1 MIIFLREKFIAQLF
15 MWVIAIVFLV
25 GTVLLYNNSQGGSG
39 GPEAEVVLRMGDAEV
54 TRGDFE
60 RAVADAMRAARNQQ
74 RFGREPDRGE
84 TQKSV
89 IEQWIQQTILSS
101 ATVSDAEVERYIRSD
116 ADRVSLYNLYQQ
128 RGFEDIYAQSV
139 RLQLSATTLRDTIQ
153 NLELVTDTEIE
164 QDFRIETDKA
174 KLKFIEFRHAD
185 YTPGIEVD
193 DAEAEAH
200 FEANRDIYK
209 EEEQVNVKFIKV
221 TPADYV
227 TEADVQTYY
236 DENPGEFTTVEA
248 VRARHILKKF
258 PDSATDEQKAE
269 VKTAAEELLKTVND
283 ELAKGTTF
291 AELAEKHSEGPSA
304 SQGGALTG
312 SNSNLPPGAYFA
324 RGDMVKPF
332 EEACF
337 DTLNPGEVSE
347 LVETQYGYHIIT
359 LEEKKPPE
367 TKPFDQVQ
375 YDIQQKLVK
384 IRGTE
389 EARELATD
397 LLYEVEITDY
407 DTALRLDAY
416 KEKALE
422 AQETGLFSGDA
433 TTIPN
438 IGPIWSYRGLTEAL
452 FDTEV
457 GVIKVVEG
465 KKSNGDIEAFFI
477 ATVLEKKPAAI
488 PPFTEIKAT
497 VIEDV
502 RKKKAK
508 ERAVADAQN
517 LMNQRAADESLD
529 ALLKKY
535 QAPEGL
541 AADRLSVQESNLFAR
556 AANSHY
562 ISGMGNSDEAMF
574 AAFLMKVDEVRGPL
588 KGDSSVYII
597 QLTERQEPDL
607 ETFKTDT
614 DEQTRHRQSLIQV
627 KKREAYLNWLAAR
640 KKQSNPW
647 IHPDYR

>member
-25 GTVLLYNNSQGGSG
+25 GTVLLYNNSQGGGS
-39 GPEAEVVLRMGDAEV
+39 GPESEVVLRMGDAEV
-54 TRGDFE
+54 TRGNFE
-60 RAVADAMRAARNQQ
+60 SAVANAIRSARNQ
-74 RFGREPDRGE
+74 RYGTEPNREE
-84 TQKSV
+84 TQNSV
-89 IEQWIQQTILSS
+89 IEQWIQQTIMSS
-101 ATVSDAEVERYIRSD
+101 AALSDAEIERYIRSD
-116 ADRVSLYNLYQQ
+116 AERVKQYNLYQQ
-128 RGFEDIYAQSV
+128 FGLVDDYTQNV

-164 QDFRIETDKA
+164 QDFRLEADKA
-174 KLKFIEFRHAD
+174 KLKFIEFKHAD
-185 YTPGIEVD
+185 YATAIEVD
-193 DAEAEAH
+193 DDEAAAH
-200 FEANRDIYK
+200 FEKNRDTYK

-221 TPADYV
+221 SPADYV
-227 TEADVQTYY
+227 TESDVQAYY

-258 PDSATDEQKAE
+258 PDNATDEQKAE
-269 VKTAAEELLKTVND
+269 VKTAAEELLKTVTD

-304 SQGGALTG
+304 SRGGALTG

-332 EEACF
+332 EDACF
-337 DTLNPGEVSE
+337 DTLKPGEVSE
-347 LVETQYGYHIIT
+347 LVETQFGYHIIT

-384 IRGTE
+384 IRGVE
-389 EARELATD
+389 EARKVAAD
-397 LLYEVEITDY
+397 LLYEVEIQDY
-407 DTALRLDAY
+407 DAAIVLERYQD
-416 KEKALE
+416 KAPSV
-422 AQETGLFSGDA
+422 QETGLFSRDA
-433 TTIPN
+433 ATIPE
-438 IGPIWSYRGLTEAL
+438 IGPKWSYHGLTEAF

-465 KKSNGDIEAFFI
+465 KTSAGDVEAFFV

-488 PPFTEIKAT
+488 PPFADIKAT

-502 RKKKAK
+502 RQEKAK
-508 ERAVADAQN
+508 AQALADAQN
-517 LMNQRAADESLD
+517 LMNQHQTDASLD

-541 AADRLSVQESNLFAR
+541 AADRLSVQDSNLFSLS
-556 AANSHY
+556 ANSHY
-562 ISGMGNSDEAMF
+562 ISGMGDSSEAMF
-574 AAFLMKVDEVRGPL
+574 AAFRMKVDDIRGPFQ
-588 KGDSSVYII
+588 GDTAVYIV

-607 ETFKTDT
+607 ETFQTDT
-614 DEQTRHRQSLIQV
+614 DEQTRHRQSLIQT
-627 KKREAYLNWLAAR
+627 KKREAYLNWFAAR
-640 KKQSNPW
+640 KKQSEPW

>member
-39 GPEAEVVLRMGDAEV
+39 GPETEVVLRLGDAEV

-60 RAVADAMRAARNQQ
+60 RAVADAMRSARNQ
-74 RFGREPDRGE
+74 RFGGEPDREE

-116 ADRVSLYNLYQQ
+116 ANRVSLYNRYLQNGWEELYTQN
-128 RGFEDIYAQSV
+128 V
-139 RLQLSATTLRDTIQ
+139 RLQLSATALRDTIQ
-153 NLELVTDTEIE
+153 NLELVTDTEVE
-164 QDFRIETDKA
+164 QDFRLEADKA

-185 YTPGIEVD
+185 YTAVIEVD
-193 DAEAEAH
+193 DAEAEKH
-200 FEANRDIYK
+200 FEANRDTYK
-209 EEEQVNVKFIKV
+209 AEEQVNVKFIKV

-227 TEADVQTYY
+227 TESDVQAYY
-236 DENPGEFTTVEA
+236 DENPREFTTVEA

-258 PDSATDEQKAE
+258 PDNATDEQKAE
-269 VKTAAEELLKTVND
+269 VKTAAEELLKTVNA
-283 ELAKGTTF
+283 ELAKGATF

-312 SNSNLPPGAYFA
+312 SNANLPPGAYFA

-347 LVETQYGYHIIT
+347 LVETQFGYHIIT

-389 EARELATD
+389 EARRVATD

-407 DTALRLDAY
+407 DTALALDAY
-416 KEKALE
+416 QEKALSVN
-422 AQETGLFSGDA
+422 ETGLFRSDDA
-433 TTIPN
+433 AIPE
-438 IGPIWSYRGLTEAL
+438 IGPTWSHRGLIEAL
-452 FDTEV
+452 FDMEV

-465 KKSNGDIEAFFI
+465 KKTNGEVEAFFI

-488 PPFTEIKAT
+488 PPFAEIKAT

-502 RKKKAK
+502 RLEKAK
-508 ERAVADAQN
+508 ERALADAQN
-517 LMNQRAADESLD
+517 LVNQHTADESLD

-535 QAPEGL
+535 QPPEGL
-541 AADRLSVQESNLFAR
+541 TAERLSVQESSLFAR
-556 AANSHY
+556 AANSDY
-562 ISGMGNSDEAMF
+562 IGGMGNSGDAMF
-574 AAFLMKVDEVRGPL
+574 AAFLMNVDDIRGPL
-588 KGDSSVYII
+588 KGDSAVYIV
-597 QLTERQEPDL
+597 QLVERQAPDL
-607 ETFKTDT
+607 ETFQTDT
-614 DEQTRHRQSLIQV
+614 DEQARHRQALIQV
-627 KKREAYLNWLAAR
+627 KKRDAYLNWFAAR

-647 IHPDYR
+647 IHSDYR

>member
-39 GPEAEVVLRMGDAEV
+39 GPETEVVLRLGDAEV

-60 RAVADAMRAARNQQ
+60 RAVADAMRSARNQ
-74 RFGREPDRGE
+74 RFGGEPDREE

-116 ADRVSLYNLYQQ
+116 TNRVSLYNRYLQNGWEELYTQN
-128 RGFEDIYAQSV
+128 V

-153 NLELVTDTEIE
+153 NLELVTDTEVE
-164 QDFRIETDKA
+164 QDFRLEADKA

-185 YTPGIEVD
+185 YTAVIEVD
-193 DAEAEAH
+193 DAEAEKH
-200 FEANRDIYK
+200 FEANRDTYK
-209 EEEQVNVKFIKV
+209 AEEQVNVKFIKV

-227 TEADVQTYY
+227 TESDVQAYY

-248 VRARHILKKF
+248 VRARHILKEF
-258 PDSATDEQKAE
+258 PDNVTDEQKAE
-269 VKTAAEELLKTVND
+269 VKTAAEELLKTVNE
-283 ELAKGTTF
+283 ELAKGATF
-291 AELAEKHSEGPSA
+291 AELAEKYSEGPSA

-312 SNSNLPPGAYFA
+312 SNANLPPGAYFA

-347 LVETQYGYHIIT
+347 LVETQFGYHIIT

-389 EARELATD
+389 EARRVATD
-397 LLYEVEITDY
+397 LLYEVEISDY
-407 DTALRLDAY
+407 DTALTLDAY
-416 KEKALE
+416 QEKALSVN
-422 AQETGLFSGDA
+422 ETGLFRSDDA
-433 TTIPN
+433 AIPE
-438 IGPIWSYRGLTEAL
+438 IGPTWSHRGLIEAL
-452 FDTEV
+452 FDMEV

-465 KKSNGDIEAFFI
+465 KKTNGEVEAFFI

-488 PPFTEIKAT
+488 PPFAEIKAT

-502 RKKKAK
+502 RLEKAK
-508 ERAVADAQN
+508 ERAFADAQN
-517 LMNQRAADESLD
+517 LVNQHTADASLD

-535 QAPEGL
+535 QAPEGIT
-541 AADRLSVQESNLFAR
+541 AERLSVQESSLFAR
-556 AANSHY
+556 AANSDY
-562 ISGMGNSDEAMF
+562 IGGMGNSEDAMF
-574 AAFLMKVDEVRGPL
+574 AAFLMKVDEIRGPL
-588 KGDSSVYII
+588 KGDSAVYIV
-597 QLTERQEPDL
+597 QLVERQAPDL

-614 DEQTRHRQSLIQV
+614 DEQTRHRQALIQV
-627 KKREAYLNWLAAR
+627 KKREAYLNWFAAR
-640 KKQSNPW
+640 KKQSDPW
-647 IHPDYR
+647 IHADYR

>member
-39 GPEAEVVLRMGDAEV
+39 GPETEVVLRLGDAEV

-60 RAVADAMRAARNQQ
+60 RAVADAMRSARNQ
-74 RFGREPDRGE
+74 RFGGEPDREE

-116 ADRVSLYNLYQQ
+116 TNRVSLYNRYLQNGWEELYTQN
-128 RGFEDIYAQSV
+128 V

-153 NLELVTDTEIE
+153 NLELVTDTEVE
-164 QDFRIETDKA
+164 QDFRLEADKA

-185 YTPGIEVD
+185 YTAVIEVD
-193 DAEAEAH
+193 DTEAEKH
-200 FEANRDIYK
+200 FEANRDTYK
-209 EEEQVNVKFIKV
+209 AEEQVNVKFIKV

-227 TEADVQTYY
+227 TESDVQAYY

-258 PDSATDEQKAE
+258 PDNVTDEQKAE
-269 VKTAAEELLKTVND
+269 VKTAAEELLKTVNE
-283 ELAKGTTF
+283 ELAKGATF
-291 AELAEKHSEGPSA
+291 AELAEKYSEGPSA

-312 SNSNLPPGAYFA
+312 SNANLPPGAYFA

-347 LVETQYGYHIIT
+347 LVETQFGYHIIT

-389 EARELATD
+389 EARRVATD

-407 DTALRLDAY
+407 DTALALDAY
-416 KEKALE
+416 QEKALSVN
-422 AQETGLFSGDA
+422 ETGLFRSDDA
-433 TTIPN
+433 AIPE
-438 IGPIWSYRGLTEAL
+438 IGPTWSHRGLIEAL
-452 FDTEV
+452 FDMEV

-465 KKSNGDIEAFFI
+465 KKTNGEVEAFFI

-488 PPFTEIKAT
+488 PPFAEIKAT

-502 RKKKAK
+502 RLEKAK
-508 ERAVADAQN
+508 ERAFADAQS
-517 LMNQRAADESLD
+517 LVNQHTADASID

-541 AADRLSVQESNLFAR
+541 TAERLSVQESSLFAR
-556 AANSHY
+556 AANSDY
-562 ISGMGNSDEAMF
+562 IGGMGNSEEAMF
-574 AAFLMKVDEVRGPL
+574 AAFLMKVDEIRGPL
-588 KGDSSVYII
+588 KGDSAVYIV
-597 QLTERQEPDL
+597 QLVERQAPDL

-614 DEQTRHRQSLIQV
+614 DEQARHRQALIQV
-627 KKREAYLNWLAAR
+627 KKREAYLNWFAAR
-640 KKQSNPW
+640 KKQSDPW
-647 IHPDYR
+647 IHADYR

>member
-39 GPEAEVVLRMGDAEV
+39 GPETEVVLRLGDAEV

-60 RAVADAMRAARNQQ
+60 RAVADAMRSARNQ
-74 RFGREPDRGE
+74 RFGGEPDREE

-116 ADRVSLYNLYQQ
+116 ANRVSLYNRYLQNGWEELYTQN
-128 RGFEDIYAQSV
+128 V
-139 RLQLSATTLRDTIQ
+139 RLQLSATALRDTIQ
-153 NLELVTDTEIE
+153 NLELVTDTEVE
-164 QDFRIETDKA
+164 QDFRLEADKA

-185 YTPGIEVD
+185 YTAVIEVA
-193 DAEAEAH
+193 DAEAETH
-200 FEANRDIYK
+200 FEANRDTYK
-209 EEEQVNVKFIKV
+209 AEEQVNVKFIKV

-227 TEADVQTYY
+227 TESAVQTYY
-236 DENPGEFTTVEA
+236 DEHPREFTTVEA

-258 PDSATDEQKAE
+258 PDNATDEQKAE
-269 VKTAAEELLKTVND
+269 VKTAAEELLKTVNA
-283 ELAKGTTF
+283 ELAKGATF

-312 SNSNLPPGAYFA
+312 SNANLPPGAYFA

-337 DTLNPGEVSE
+337 DTLKPGEVSE
-347 LVETQYGYHIIT
+347 LVETPFGYHIIT

-389 EARELATD
+389 EARRVATD

-407 DTALRLDAY
+407 DTALALDAY
-416 KEKALE
+416 QEKALSVN
-422 AQETGLFSGDA
+422 ETGLFRSDDA
-433 TTIPN
+433 AIPE
-438 IGPIWSYRGLTEAL
+438 IGPTWSHRGLIEAL
-452 FDTEV
+452 FDMEV

-465 KKSNGDIEAFFI
+465 KKTNGEVEAFFI

-488 PPFTEIKAT
+488 PPFAEIKAT

-502 RKKKAK
+502 RLEKAK
-508 ERAVADAQN
+508 ERALADAQN
-517 LMNQRAADESLD
+517 LVNQHTADESLD

-535 QAPEGL
+535 QPPEGL
-541 AADRLSVQESNLFAR
+541 TAERLSVQESSLFAR
-556 AANSHY
+556 AANSDY
-562 ISGMGNSDEAMF
+562 IGGMGNSGDAMF
-574 AAFLMKVDEVRGPL
+574 AAFLMKVDEIRGPL
-588 KGDSSVYII
+588 KGDSAVYIV
-597 QLTERQEPDL
+597 QLVERQAPDL
-607 ETFKTDT
+607 ETFQTDT
-614 DEQTRHRQSLIQV
+614 DEQARHRQALIQV
-627 KKREAYLNWLAAR
+627 KKRDAYLNWFAAR

-647 IHPDYR
+647 IHSDYR

>member
-39 GPEAEVVLRMGDAEV
+39 GPETEVVLRLGDAEV

-60 RAVADAMRAARNQQ
+60 RAVADAMRSARNQ
-74 RFGREPDRGE
+74 RFGGEPDREE

-116 ADRVSLYNLYQQ
+116 ANRVGLYNRYLQNGWEELYTQN
-128 RGFEDIYAQSV
+128 V
-139 RLQLSATTLRDTIQ
+139 RLQLSATALRDTIQ
-153 NLELVTDTEIE
+153 NLELVTDTEVE
-164 QDFRIETDKA
+164 QDFRLEADKA

-185 YTPGIEVD
+185 YTAVIEVD
-193 DAEAEAH
+193 DAEAEEH
-200 FEANRDIYK
+200 FEANRDTYK
-209 EEEQVNVKFIKV
+209 AEEQVNVKFIKV

-227 TEADVQTYY
+227 TESDVQAYY
-236 DENPGEFTTVEA
+236 DENPREFTTVEA

-258 PDSATDEQKAE
+258 PDNATDKQKAE
-269 VKTAAEELLKTVND
+269 VKTAAEELLKTVNE
-283 ELAKGTTF
+283 ELAKGAAF

-312 SNSNLPPGAYFA
+312 SNANLPPGAYFA

-347 LVETQYGYHIIT
+347 LVETQFGYHIIT

-389 EARELATD
+389 EARRVATD

-407 DTALRLDAY
+407 DTALTLDAY
-416 KEKALE
+416 QEKALSVN
-422 AQETGLFSGDA
+422 ETGLFRSDDA
-433 TTIPN
+433 TIPE
-438 IGPIWSYRGLTEAL
+438 IGPTWSHRGLIEAL
-452 FDTEV
+452 FDMEV

-465 KKSNGDIEAFFI
+465 KKTNGEVEAFFI

-488 PPFTEIKAT
+488 PPFAEIKAT

-502 RKKKAK
+502 RLEKAK
-508 ERAVADAQN
+508 ERALADAQT
-517 LMNQRAADESLD
+517 LVNQHTADESLD

-535 QAPEGL
+535 QPPEGL
-541 AADRLSVQESNLFAR
+541 TTERLSVQESSLFAR
-556 AANSHY
+556 AANSDY
-562 ISGMGNSDEAMF
+562 IGGMGNSEEAMF

-588 KGDSSVYII
+588 KGDSAAYIV
-597 QLTERQEPDL
+597 QLVERQAPDL

-614 DEQTRHRQSLIQV
+614 DEQARHRQALIQV
-627 KKREAYLNWLAAR
+627 KKRDAYLNWFAAR

-647 IHPDYR
+647 IHADYR

>member
-1 MIIFLREKFIAQLF
+1 MIIFLREKFIAQIF

-60 RAVADAMRAARNQQ
+60 RAVADAMRAARNQ
-74 RFGREPDRGE
+74 RFGGEPDRGE

-116 ADRVSLYNLYQQ
+116 ANKVSLYNFYQQ
-128 RGFEDIYAQSV
+128 RGVEDIYTQNV

-153 NLELVTDTEIE
+153 NLELVTATEVE
-164 QDFRIETDKA
+164 QNFRLEADKA
-174 KLKFIEFRHAD
+174 KLKFIEFKNTD
-185 YTPGIEVD
+185 YTTTIEVD

-200 FEANRDIYK
+200 FEANRDTYK
-209 EEEQVNVKFIKV
+209 VEEQVNVKFIKV
-221 TPADYV
+221 TPTDYV
-227 TEADVQTYY
+227 TESDVQAYY

-258 PDSATDEQKAE
+258 PDNATDEQKAE
-269 VKTAAEELLKTVND
+269 VKTAAEELLKTVNE
-283 ELAKGTTF
+283 ELAKGATF

-312 SNSNLPPGAYFA
+312 SNPNLPPGAYFA

-347 LVETQYGYHIIT
+347 LVETQFGYHIIT
-359 LEEKKPPE
+359 LEEKKSPE

-375 YDIQQKLVK
+375 YDILQKLVK

-389 EARELATD
+389 EARRIATD

-407 DTALRLDAY
+407 ETALALDAY
-416 KEKALE
+416 KDKASSV
-422 AQETGLFSGDA
+422 QETGLFSSDA
-433 TTIPN
+433 TTIPE

-452 FDTEV
+452 FDMEV

-465 KKSNGDIEAFFI
+465 KKTNGDVEAFFI

-488 PPFTEIKAT
+488 PPLAEIKAT
-497 VIEDV
+497 VIEDA
-502 RKKKAK
+502 RQEKAK
-508 ERAVADAQN
+508 ERALTDAQN
-517 LMNQRAADESLD
+517 LMNQHTADEALD

-535 QAPEGL
+535 QPPEGL
-541 AADRLSVQESNLFAR
+541 TAERLSVQESNLFALS
-556 AANSHY
+556 ANSDY
-562 ISGMGNSDEAMF
+562 IGGMGNSSEAMF
-574 AAFLMKVDEVRGPL
+574 AAFLMEVDEVRGPF
-588 KGDSSVYII
+588 KGDNAVYII
-597 QLTERQEPDL
+597 QLVERQEPDMD
-607 ETFKTDT
+607 TFKTDT
-614 DEQTRHRQSLIQV
+614 DEQTRHRQALIQV
-627 KKREAYLNWLAAR
+627 KKREAYQNWFAAR
-640 KKQSNPW
+640 EKQSNPW

>member
-39 GPEAEVVLRMGDAEV
+39 GPETEVVLRLGDAEV

-60 RAVADAMRAARNQQ
+60 RAVADAMRSARNQ
-74 RFGREPDRGE
+74 RFGGEPDREE

-116 ADRVSLYNLYQQ
+116 ANRVSLYNRYLQNGWEELYTQN
-128 RGFEDIYAQSV
+128 V

-153 NLELVTDTEIE
+153 NLELVTDTEVE
-164 QDFRIETDKA
+164 QDFRLEADKA

-185 YTPGIEVD
+185 YTAVIEVD

-200 FEANRDIYK
+200 FEANRDTYK
-209 EEEQVNVKFIKV
+209 AEEQVNVKFIKV

-227 TEADVQTYY
+227 TESDVQAYY
-236 DENPGEFTTVEA
+236 DENPREFTTVEA
-248 VRARHILKKF
+248 VRARHILKEF
-258 PDSATDEQKAE
+258 PDNATDEQKAE
-269 VKTAAEELLKTVND
+269 VKIAAEELLKTVNA
-283 ELAKGTTF
+283 ELAKGATF

-312 SNSNLPPGAYFA
+312 SNANLPPGAYFA
-324 RGDMVKPF
+324 RGDMVEAF

-347 LVETQYGYHIIT
+347 LVETPFGYHIIT

-389 EARELATD
+389 EARRVATD

-407 DTALRLDAY
+407 DTALALDAY
-416 KEKALE
+416 QEKALSVN
-422 AQETGLFSGDA
+422 ETGLFRSDDA
-433 TTIPN
+433 AIPE
-438 IGPIWSYRGLTEAL
+438 IGPTWSHRGLIEAL
-452 FDTEV
+452 FDMEV

-465 KKSNGDIEAFFI
+465 KKTNGEVEAFFI

-488 PPFTEIKAT
+488 PPFAEIKAT

-502 RKKKAK
+502 RLEKAK
-508 ERAVADAQN
+508 ERALADAQN
-517 LMNQRAADESLD
+517 LVNQHTADESLD

-535 QAPEGL
+535 QPPEGL
-541 AADRLSVQESNLFAR
+541 TAERLSVQESSLFAR
-556 AANSHY
+556 AANSDY
-562 ISGMGNSDEAMF
+562 IGGMGNSGDAMF
-574 AAFLMKVDEVRGPL
+574 AAFLMKVDEIRGPL
-588 KGDSSVYII
+588 KGDSAVYII
-597 QLTERQEPDL
+597 QLVERQAPDL
-607 ETFKTDT
+607 ETFQTDT
-614 DEQTRHRQSLIQV
+614 DEQARHRQALIQV
-627 KKREAYLNWLAAR
+627 KKRDAYLNWFAAR

-647 IHPDYR
+647 IHSDYR

>member
-39 GPEAEVVLRMGDAEV
+39 GPETEVVLRLGDAEV

-60 RAVADAMRAARNQQ
+60 RAVADAMRSARNQ
-74 RFGREPDRGE
+74 RFGGEPDREE

-116 ADRVSLYNLYQQ
+116 ANRVSLYNRYLQNGWEELYTQN
-128 RGFEDIYAQSV
+128 V

-153 NLELVTDTEIE
+153 NLELVTDTEVE
-164 QDFRIETDKA
+164 QDFRLEADKA

-185 YTPGIEVD
+185 YTAVIEVD
-193 DAEAEAH
+193 DAEAEEH
-200 FEANRDIYK
+200 FEANRDTYK
-209 EEEQVNVKFIKV
+209 AEEQVNVRFIKV

-227 TEADVQTYY
+227 TESDVQAYY

-258 PDSATDEQKAE
+258 PDNATDEQKAE
-269 VKTAAEELLKTVND
+269 VKIAAEELLKTVNA
-283 ELAKGTTF
+283 ELAKGATF

-312 SNSNLPPGAYFA
+312 SNANLPPGAYFA

-347 LVETQYGYHIIT
+347 LVETQFGYHIIT

-389 EARELATD
+389 EARRVATD

-407 DTALRLDAY
+407 DTALTLDAY
-416 KEKALE
+416 QEKALSVN
-422 AQETGLFSGDA
+422 ETGLFRSDDA
-433 TTIPN
+433 TIPE
-438 IGPIWSYRGLTEAL
+438 IGPTWSHRGLIEAL
-452 FDTEV
+452 FDMEV

-465 KKSNGDIEAFFI
+465 KKTNGEVEAFFI

-488 PPFTEIKAT
+488 PPFAEIKAT

-502 RKKKAK
+502 RLEKAK
-508 ERAVADAQN
+508 ERALADAQT
-517 LMNQRAADESLD
+517 LVNQHTADEPLD

-535 QAPEGL
+535 QPPEGL
-541 AADRLSVQESNLFAR
+541 TAERLSIQESSLFAR
-556 AANSHY
+556 AANSDY
-562 ISGMGNSDEAMF
+562 IGGMGNSGDAMF

-588 KGDSSVYII
+588 KGDSAAYIV
-597 QLTERQEPDL
+597 QLVERQAPDL

-614 DEQTRHRQSLIQV
+614 DEQARHRQALIQV
-627 KKREAYLNWLAAR
+627 KKRDAYLNWFAAR

-647 IHPDYR
+647 IHADYR

>member
-39 GPEAEVVLRMGDAEV
+39 GPETEVVLRLGDAEV

-60 RAVADAMRAARNQQ
+60 RAVADAMRSARNQ
-74 RFGREPDRGE
+74 RFGGEPDREE

-116 ADRVSLYNLYQQ
+116 ANRVSLYNRYLQNGWEELYTQN
-128 RGFEDIYAQSV
+128 V
-139 RLQLSATTLRDTIQ
+139 RLQLSATALRDTIQ
-153 NLELVTDTEIE
+153 NLELVTDTEVE
-164 QDFRIETDKA
+164 QDFRLEADKA

-185 YTPGIEVD
+185 YTAVIEVA

-200 FEANRDIYK
+200 FEANRDTYK
-209 EEEQVNVKFIKV
+209 AEEQVNVKFIKV

-227 TEADVQTYY
+227 TESDVQTYY
-236 DENPGEFTTVEA
+236 DENPREFTTVEA

-258 PDSATDEQKAE
+258 PDNATDEQKAE
-269 VKTAAEELLKTVND
+269 VKTAAEELLKTVNA
-283 ELAKGTTF
+283 ELAKGATF

-312 SNSNLPPGAYFA
+312 SNANLPPGAYFA

-337 DTLNPGEVSE
+337 DTLKPGEVSE
-347 LVETQYGYHIIT
+347 LVETQFGYHIIT

-389 EARELATD
+389 EARRVATD

-407 DTALRLDAY
+407 DTALALDAY
-416 KEKALE
+416 QEKALSVN
-422 AQETGLFSGDA
+422 ETGLFRSDDA
-433 TTIPN
+433 AIPE
-438 IGPIWSYRGLTEAL
+438 IGPTWSHRGLIEAL

-465 KKSNGDIEAFFI
+465 KKTNGEVEAFFI

-488 PPFTEIKAT
+488 PPFAEIKAT

-502 RKKKAK
+502 RLEKAK
-508 ERAVADAQN
+508 ERALADAQN
-517 LMNQRAADESLD
+517 LVNQHTADESLD

-535 QAPEGL
+535 QPPEGL
-541 AADRLSVQESNLFAR
+541 TAERLSVQESSLFAR
-556 AANSHY
+556 AANSDY
-562 ISGMGNSDEAMF
+562 IGGMGNSGDAMF
-574 AAFLMKVDEVRGPL
+574 AAFLMKVDEIRGPL
-588 KGDSSVYII
+588 KGDSAVYIV
-597 QLTERQEPDL
+597 QLVERQAPDL
-607 ETFKTDT
+607 ETFQTDT
-614 DEQTRHRQSLIQV
+614 DEQARHRQALIQV
-627 KKREAYLNWLAAR
+627 KKRDAYLNWFAAR

-647 IHPDYR
+647 IHSDYR

>member
-39 GPEAEVVLRMGDAEV
+39 GPETEVVLRLGDAEV

-60 RAVADAMRAARNQQ
+60 RAVADAMRSARNQ
-74 RFGREPDRGE
+74 RFGGEPDREE

-116 ADRVSLYNLYQQ
+116 ANRVSLYNRYLQNGWEELYTQN
-128 RGFEDIYAQSV
+128 V
-139 RLQLSATTLRDTIQ
+139 RLQLSATALRDTIQ
-153 NLELVTDTEIE
+153 NLELVTDTEVE
-164 QDFRIETDKA
+164 QDFRLEADKA

-185 YTPGIEVD
+185 YTAVIEVD

-200 FEANRDIYK
+200 FEANRDTYK
-209 EEEQVNVKFIKV
+209 AEEQVNVKFIKV

-227 TEADVQTYY
+227 TESAVQTYY
-236 DENPGEFTTVEA
+236 DENPREFTTVEA

-258 PDSATDEQKAE
+258 PDNATDEQKAE
-269 VKTAAEELLKTVND
+269 VKTAAEELLKTVNA
-283 ELAKGTTF
+283 ELAKGATF
-291 AELAEKHSEGPSA
+291 AELAEKYSEGPSA

-312 SNSNLPPGAYFA
+312 SNPNLPPGAYFA

-347 LVETQYGYHIIT
+347 LVETQFGYHIIT

-389 EARELATD
+389 EARRVATD

-407 DTALRLDAY
+407 DTALALDAY
-416 KEKALE
+416 QEKALSVN
-422 AQETGLFSGDA
+422 ETGLFRSDDA
-433 TTIPN
+433 AIPE
-438 IGPIWSYRGLTEAL
+438 IGPTWSHRGLIEAL
-452 FDTEV
+452 FDMEV

-465 KKSNGDIEAFFI
+465 KKTNGEVEAFFI

-488 PPFTEIKAT
+488 PPFAEIKAT

-502 RKKKAK
+502 RLEKAK
-508 ERAVADAQN
+508 ERALADAQN
-517 LMNQRAADESLD
+517 LVNQHTADESLD

-535 QAPEGL
+535 QPPEGL
-541 AADRLSVQESNLFAR
+541 TAERLSVQESSLFAR
-556 AANSHY
+556 AANSDY
-562 ISGMGNSDEAMF
+562 IGGMGNSGDAMF
-574 AAFLMKVDEVRGPL
+574 AAFLMKVDEIRGPL
-588 KGDSSVYII
+588 KGDSAVYIV
-597 QLTERQEPDL
+597 QLVERQAPDL

-614 DEQTRHRQSLIQV
+614 DEQARHRQALIQV
-627 KKREAYLNWLAAR
+627 KKRDAYLNWFAAR

-647 IHPDYR
+647 IHSDYR

>member
-39 GPEAEVVLRMGDAEV
+39 GPETEVVLRLGDAEV

-60 RAVADAMRAARNQQ
+60 RAVADAMRSARNQ
-74 RFGREPDRGE
+74 RFGGEPDREE

-116 ADRVSLYNLYQQ
+116 TNRVSLYNRYLQNGWEELYTQN
-128 RGFEDIYAQSV
+128 V

-153 NLELVTDTEIE
+153 NLELVTDTEVE
-164 QDFRIETDKA
+164 QDFRLEADKA

-185 YTPGIEVD
+185 YTAVIEVD

-200 FEANRDIYK
+200 FEANRDTYK
-209 EEEQVNVKFIKV
+209 AEEQVNVKFIKV

-227 TEADVQTYY
+227 TESDVQAYY
-236 DENPGEFTTVEA
+236 DENPREFTTVEA
-248 VRARHILKKF
+248 VRARHILKEF
-258 PDSATDEQKAE
+258 PDNVTDEQKAE
-269 VKTAAEELLKTVND
+269 VKTAAEELLKTVNA
-283 ELAKGTTF
+283 ELAKGATF
-291 AELAEKHSEGPSA
+291 AELAEKYSEGPSA

-312 SNSNLPPGAYFA
+312 SNANLPPGAYFA
-324 RGDMVKPF
+324 RGDMVEAF
-332 EEACF
+332 EKACF

-347 LVETQYGYHIIT
+347 LVETPFGYHIIT

-367 TKPFDQVQ
+367 TKPFAQVQ

-389 EARELATD
+389 EARRVATD

-407 DTALRLDAY
+407 DTALALDAY
-416 KEKALE
+416 QEKALSVN
-422 AQETGLFSGDA
+422 ETGLFRSDDA
-433 TTIPN
+433 AIPE
-438 IGPIWSYRGLTEAL
+438 IGPTWSHRGLIEAL
-452 FDTEV
+452 FDMEV

-465 KKSNGDIEAFFI
+465 KKTNGEVEAFFI

-488 PPFTEIKAT
+488 PPFAEIKAT

-502 RKKKAK
+502 RLEKAK
-508 ERAVADAQN
+508 ERAFADAQT
-517 LMNQRAADESLD
+517 LVNQHTADASLD

-535 QAPEGL
+535 QPPEGL
-541 AADRLSVQESNLFAR
+541 TAERLSVQESSLFAR
-556 AANSHY
+556 AANSDY
-562 ISGMGNSDEAMF
+562 IGGMGNSEEAMF
-574 AAFLMKVDEVRGPL
+574 AAFLMKVDEIRGPL
-588 KGDSSVYII
+588 KGDSAVYIV
-597 QLTERQEPDL
+597 QLVERQAPDL

-614 DEQTRHRQSLIQV
+614 DEQARHRQALIQV
-627 KKREAYLNWLAAR
+627 KKREAYLNWFAAR

-647 IHPDYR
+647 IHADYR